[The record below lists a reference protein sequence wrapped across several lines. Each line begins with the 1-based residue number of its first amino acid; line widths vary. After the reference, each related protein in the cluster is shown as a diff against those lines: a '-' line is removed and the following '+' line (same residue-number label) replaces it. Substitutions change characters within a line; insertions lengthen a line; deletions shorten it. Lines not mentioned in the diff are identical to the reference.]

1 MLKSDVK
8 VGIPMFNIGIHV
20 GRQKINKMKKYPN
33 SFFFFSFCSEHS
45 PLRYTTNKTD
55 IERER
60 ERKTNRESKEK
71 KLECT
76 SRVTFEEEKMD
87 RIILNTNFTHL

>member
-33 SFFFFSFCSEHS
+33 SFFFFFFCSEHS
-45 PLRYTTNKTD
+45 TLSLRYTTNKTD
-55 IERER
+55 NEKRERER
-60 ERKTNRESKEK
+60 ERRIEKAEK
-71 KLECT
+71 KKLKCT
-76 SRVTFEEEKMD
+76 SRVTFE
-87 RIILNTNFTHL
+87 F